1 MKKICIITSSK
12 DLQELISNTLFD
24 GSAPVRSNGGLLGFW
39 GNCQVLVVMTRSG
52 KVNVA
57 VTVSEVVNDIRPD
70 AVIIAGMASS
80 LSSTLLPGSLI
91 VGSHFCYYDVCFG
104 LNMDF
109 GRYPDEPKYYHS
121 DDRIVSRM
129 IETGLT
135 FHQGLMLSGDSLV
148 DSRPAARKILNHF
161 GKASHF
167 TEIGDT
173 HFDDS
178 RLSVLGH
185 CEQGQRNAELVV
197 EVSLC
202 FMSFEFLRQHRID
215 HFLGAGFSDA
225 AGDTDHGD
233 IELLA
238 VRFCDLF
245 YRVQR

>member
-121 DDRIVSRM
+121 DDRIVSKM
-129 IETGLT
+129 IEAGLT

-148 DSRPAARKILNHF
+148 DSRSMARKILNHF
-161 GKASHF
+161 GKARAVDMESTPAAQVCH
-167 TEIGDT
+167 
-173 HFDDS
+173 
-178 RLSVLGH
+178 
-185 CEQGQRNAELVV
+185 RNAVPF
-197 EVSLC
+197 VSI
-202 FMSFEFLRQHRID
+202 QIID
-215 HFLGAGFSDA
+215 SVPVMEDKAKVMYPQFNITKDVLHERLF
-225 AGDTDHGD
+225 
-233 IELLA
+233 A
-238 VRFCDLF
+238 VLNKTMESL
-245 YRVQR
+245 